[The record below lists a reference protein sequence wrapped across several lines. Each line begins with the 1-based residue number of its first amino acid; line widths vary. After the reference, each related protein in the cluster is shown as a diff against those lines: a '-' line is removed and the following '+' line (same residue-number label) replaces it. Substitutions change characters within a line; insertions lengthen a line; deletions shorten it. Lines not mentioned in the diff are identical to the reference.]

1 MPPRRTK
8 RTPEEIRA
16 EKEALYADIAAG
28 SLTLGQATRR
38 MRRIVGMNQKE
49 YAEKVLKIYPRVL
62 MEIERDRGNPTLE
75 TLEKIAAPFGLT
87 VGFVTK
93 QRTDAIK
100 PQRSFATAMKNQH
113 DLLAHHS

>member
-1 MPPRRTK
+1 MPPRYTNRTS
-8 RTPEEIRA
+8 EEIRA
-16 EKEALYADIAAG
+16 EKEALYADLADAR
-28 SLTLGQATRR
+28 LTLGQATRR

-87 VGFVTK
+87 IGFVTK
-93 QRTDAIK
+93 QRSNAVK
-100 PQRSFATAMKNQH
+100 PH
-113 DLLAHHS
+113 

>member
-1 MPPRRTK
+1 MPPRRK
-8 RTPEEIRA
+8 NRTPDEIST
-16 EKEALYADIAAG
+16 EKEVFYAEIEAAH
-28 SLTLGQATRR
+28 LTLGQATRR

-93 QRTDAIK
+93 QRIDVAK
-100 PQRSFATAMKNQH
+100 PH
-113 DLLAHHS
+113 